1 MPDEAGIGTVRR
13 RGSRPWSIL
22 ADMAL
27 TWDSDQPMTISVVL
41 NIDGPPTAD
50 LAEQLRDVWQLA
62 APEDTEGDG
71 GILIGEGETELAGVG
86 CVIRIETLSDGVTV
100 VYLRGSTPIDPDL
113 WPVAEQV
120 VAPVRDAAIARIVP
134 SVVAADA
141 VTVTFSDLALFPGDD
156 LL

>member
-1 MPDEAGIGTVRR
+1 MTE
-13 RGSRPWSIL
+13 
-22 ADMAL
+22 
-27 TWDSDQPMTISVVL
+27 TWDPAQPMTISVWL
-41 NIDGPPTAD
+41 NIDGPPAEGFAD
-50 LAEQLRDVWQLA
+50 QLRDVWGLA
-62 APEDTEGDG
+62 APEDTDTDSDTDNDG
-71 GILIGEGETELAGVG
+71 GILIGEGRTELAGMG

-100 VYLRGSTPIDPDL
+100 VYLRGSTPIDLDL

-120 VAPVRDAAIARIVP
+120 AAPVRDAAIARIVP